1 MNTQPYLDYSII
13 KIEVTIKDN
22 TTGEIFTGQTICNP
36 RDAFDVSLGVTIAEK
51 RAIRKM
57 IDASLDDDISNL
69 AC

>member
-13 KIEVTIKDN
+13 KVEVTIEDN
-22 TTGEIFTGQTICNP
+22 TTGEIFTGQMTCNP
-36 RDAFDVSLGVTIAEK
+36 RDAFDISLGVTIAEK

>member
-1 MNTQPYLDYSII
+1 MNTKPYLDYSII
-13 KIEVTIKDN
+13 KVEVTIKDN
-22 TTGEIFTGQTICNP
+22 TTGEIFTGQTVCNP

-69 AC
+69 TC

>member
-22 TTGEIFTGQTICNP
+22 TTGEIFTGQTVCNP

>member
-13 KIEVTIKDN
+13 KVEVTIKDN
-22 TTGEIFTGQTICNP
+22 TTGEIFTGQTVCSP

-57 IDASLDDDISNL
+57 IDASLNDDISNL
-69 AC
+69 VG

>member
-22 TTGEIFTGQTICNP
+22 TTGEIFTGRTICNP

>member
-13 KIEVTIKDN
+13 KVEVTIQDN
-22 TTGEIFTGQTICNP
+22 TTGKIFTGQTICNP

-57 IDASLDDDISNL
+57 INASLDDDISNL

>member
-13 KIEVTIKDN
+13 KVEVTIEDN
-22 TTGEIFTGQTICNP
+22 TTGEIFTGQTTCNP
-36 RDAFDVSLGVTIAEK
+36 RDSFDPSFGVKIAEK

-69 AC
+69 TC

>member
-13 KIEVTIKDN
+13 KVEVTIKDN

>member
-13 KIEVTIKDN
+13 KVEVTIQDN

-57 IDASLDDDISNL
+57 IDASLDDDIYNL